1 MNTMLK
7 TAVSTAQAL
16 AIVAGTAGLF
26 AMAPVSGADA
36 AQITKPMVNGYSM
49 YYNAK
54 PKAKDSARYRW
65 GLAAAEKYGA
75 GFAHWGKAK
84 QKSIK
89 CNWTAVPGMPG
100 KEAWRCRASA
110 KPVKNV
116 MICESPIKA
125 SGKIYKAKAKAKDS
139 AVYRWGL
146 KVAANE
152 GANMA
157 HWGKA
162 RQKNISCSTG
172 VKGNWT
178 CVARAKPCK

>member
-7 TAVSTAQAL
+7 TACSTIQAL
-16 AIVAGTAGLF
+16 AIVAGTSGLF
-26 AMAPVSGADA
+26 ALAPVGNAEA

-49 YYNAK
+49 YYNKKA
-54 PKAKDSARYRW
+54 KAKDSARYRW

-89 CNWTAVPGMPG
+89 CSWTSVPGMAG
-100 KEAWRCRASA
+100 TEAWRCRASA
-110 KPVKNV
+110 KPVKQIMLCKSSV
-116 MICESPIKA
+116 KA
-125 SGKIYKAKAKAKDS
+125 SGKIYKVKASAKDS

-146 KVAANE
+146 KVAAKE

-162 RQKNISCSTG
+162 RQKNFSCSTG
-172 VKGNWT
+172 AKGNWT
-178 CVARAKPCK
+178 CIARAKPCM